1 MTAGNGRPTKCLS
14 GRPSL
19 EELRS
24 HTYHQPKTPA
34 RPSLRSLQDHRL
46 FGEDD
51 LCDVSP
57 EEDQQ
62 ASMDDVL
69 FQGLLAIGTLG
80 QPLRPSARR
89 RRSSSQTPLTPSSPR
104 RSRVGEGAGAGA
116 WRHERQALLARPSH
130 VSQKHLPAEV
140 CPLQVYLFGSTVEMA
155 ETSESAAEKK
165 EHRVSLGE
173 LFMKSRVAEEAAGG
187 GGGGGGK
194 KGEERERSPAGMHLM
209 VKKMLKRRCSKVDGS
224 SNRST
229 WPASSTVTHAGD
241 SVAGETKFHKVR
253 TLRHGSPVPL
263 LQARAAKNGP
273 FLCYWWPDSRAPDE
287 MGLLSLY
294 DFFYFHLS
302 LYLSTNYLMNRGFLL
317 RRRSYRCFTG
327 RSIQRR
333 LTTARSMESLAGTFL
348 TPSPGAAAR
357 PWLPTPRAPRKT
369 AIPAAS
375 SVNLILLRHRLPLP
389 PPEATPTAIES
400 TGS

>member
-1 MTAGNGRPTKCLS
+1 MKILGWMHRKFRQNDASDDSFRDIAAGNGRPTKCLS

-62 ASMDDVL
+62 TSMDDVL

-80 QPLRPSARR
+80 SATPTFGAPTPKFLPDSVDSIVAEKEPSERELKAINEELEKVLVPEPGDTNDRL
-89 RRSSSQTPLTPSSPR
+89 SS
-104 RSRVGEGAGAGA
+104 
-116 WRHERQALLARPSH
+116 ARPSH

-229 WPASSTVTHAGD
+229 WPTSSTVTHAGD
-241 SVAGETKFHKVR
+241 SVAGETKFHKIIQMFHRKVHPEAPYNSKK
-253 TLRHGSPVPL
+253 HGKSGRDLPHPV
-263 LQARAAKNGP
+263 AGGGCEAMAANAKGP
-273 FLCYWWPDSRAPDE
+273 KKDGNS
-287 MGLLSLY
+287 S
-294 DFFYFHLS
+294 
-302 LYLSTNYLMNRGFLL
+302 
-317 RRRSYRCFTG
+317 CFKCQ
-327 RSIQRR
+327 SN
-333 LTTARSMESLAGTFL
+333 
-348 TPSPGAAAR
+348 PSP
-357 PWLPTPRAPRKT
+357 AP
-369 AIPAAS
+369 A
-375 SVNLILLRHRLPLP
+375 P
-389 PPEATPTAIES
+389 PS
-400 TGS
+400 TSRSDSNGNREHWIMTDADYLVLEL